1 MNGSKKDATG
11 IKGVFFFQS
20 LIFLSWTI
28 LSAYDGVVCVSVE
41 IRHKHASF
49 NNSFYWG
56 T

>member
-1 MNGSKKDATG
+1 MQQALRE
-11 IKGVFFFQS
+11 FFFFS
-20 LIFLSWTI
+20 VFDFFLSWTI

-41 IRHKHASF
+41 IRYKHASF